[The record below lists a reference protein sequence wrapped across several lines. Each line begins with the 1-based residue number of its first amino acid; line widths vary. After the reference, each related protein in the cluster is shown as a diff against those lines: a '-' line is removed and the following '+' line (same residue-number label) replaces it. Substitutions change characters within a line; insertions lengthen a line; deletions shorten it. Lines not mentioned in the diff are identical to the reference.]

1 MKCVR
6 EVYLPTVPTRRPN
19 VRERE
24 DEVGEPS
31 TVCFIQVLDC
41 CILLSSHSTQPTLFV
56 IRSTSCEAGVLGVVL
71 GSVDYFLVPSL
82 FYCKTPKEVFLISL
96 SLSHFI
102 LTHTNTHSLSN
113 AINHN
118 NTPISQIIGVFL
130 FLKLL

>member
-71 GSVDYFLVPSL
+71 GSVDYFLVPS
-82 FYCKTPKEVFLISL
+82 FNHEEVFLISL
-96 SLSHFI
+96 SLSL
-102 LTHTNTHSLSN
+102 LTHTLTLYTHTHTHSLSLQR
-113 AINHN
+113 HQ
-118 NTPISQIIGVFL
+118 S
-130 FLKLL
+130 